1 MRTLLIATLLIYAS
15 GCNQASH
22 ELTLAFA
29 GFGQHT
35 TKSQSSAK
43 AKTENKPSVGTVA
56 RVDLDDNGR
65 EKNLNDR
72 LHFCVFENG
81 DSDYI
86 YVGTKYGM
94 WSRGQFDVTIDG
106 KNIFTGEI
114 KHLVYEGVVMQMGD
128 VLSEQPKSNIG
139 VHITRVT
146 GMFK

>member
-1 MRTLLIATLLIYAS
+1 MRNLLIATLLIYVA
-15 GCNQASH
+15 GCNQATN
-22 ELTLAFA
+22 ELTLAVA
-29 GFGQHT
+29 GSTQHT
-35 TKSQSSAK
+35 TTSQSSAE
-43 AKTENKPSVGTVA
+43 ANTENKPAVGTVA
-56 RVDLDDNGR
+56 RVELDDNDR

-94 WSRGQFDVTIDG
+94 WSRGQFDLTIDG
-106 KNIFTGEI
+106 KNIFTGDI
-114 KHLVYEGVVMQMGD
+114 KHLVYEGIVIQMGD